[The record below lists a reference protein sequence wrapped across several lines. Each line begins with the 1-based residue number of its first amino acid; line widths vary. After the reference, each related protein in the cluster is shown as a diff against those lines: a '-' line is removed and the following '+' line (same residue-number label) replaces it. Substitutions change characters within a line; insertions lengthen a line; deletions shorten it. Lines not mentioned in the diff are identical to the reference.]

1 MSLIKGIYAASLSV
15 LNEDLTLNIKK
26 TIEHAEMV
34 IDQGCHG
41 AAIFGSTGQ
50 AQLISVAEKI
60 KLFNQLS
67 LSKYNEKFII
77 GTGLNSLGET
87 INLKSFE
94 KSLIIINFWATWC
107 APCIEEMPSL
117 NRLKTNPIFNN
128 LKIIPIN
135 VGRDNIEKTKDF
147 YKKLKIKDL
156 KIYFDKDVELAK
168 KFLLRGLPT
177 TVFVNKKGEEFAR
190 VIGFVN
196 FDDKNIIKWLKKYD

>member
-1 MSLIKGIYAASLSV
+1 MKL
-15 LNEDLTLNIKK
+15 LTL
-26 TIEHAEMV
+26 
-34 IDQGCHG
+34 
-41 AAIFGSTGQ
+41 
-50 AQLISVAEKI
+50 
-60 KLFNQLS
+60 
-67 LSKYNEKFII
+67 KFII
-77 GTGLNSLGET
+77 VFIYLISSSSSYAIQELNLKNLVIHKNPKKLEKINFKNINNET

-128 LKIIPIN
+128 LEIIPIN

>member
-1 MSLIKGIYAASLSV
+1 MKL
-15 LNEDLTLNIKK
+15 LTL
-26 TIEHAEMV
+26 
-34 IDQGCHG
+34 
-41 AAIFGSTGQ
+41 
-50 AQLISVAEKI
+50 
-60 KLFNQLS
+60 
-67 LSKYNEKFII
+67 KFII
-77 GTGLNSLGET
+77 VFIYLISSSSSYAIQELNLKNLVIHKNPKKLEKINFKNINNET
-87 INLKSFE
+87 INLNSFE

-128 LKIIPIN
+128 LEIIPIN

-177 TVFVNKKGEEFAR
+177 TVFVNKEGEEFAR
-190 VIGFVN
+190 VIGFVD

>member
-1 MSLIKGIYAASLSV
+1 MKL
-15 LNEDLTLNIKK
+15 LTL
-26 TIEHAEMV
+26 
-34 IDQGCHG
+34 
-41 AAIFGSTGQ
+41 
-50 AQLISVAEKI
+50 
-60 KLFNQLS
+60 
-67 LSKYNEKFII
+67 KFII
-77 GTGLNSLGET
+77 VFIYLISSSSSYAIQELNLKNLVIHKNPKKLEKINFKNINNET
-87 INLKSFE
+87 INLNSFE

-128 LKIIPIN
+128 LEIIPIN
-135 VGRDNIEKTKDF
+135 VGKDNIEKTKDF

>member
-1 MSLIKGIYAASLSV
+1 MKLLTLKYIIVFIYLISSSSSYAIQ
-15 LNEDLTLNIKK
+15 ELNIKNL
-26 TIEHAEMV
+26 V
-34 IDQGCHG
+34 IHKNPKK
-41 AAIFGSTGQ
+41 
-50 AQLISVAEKI
+50 LEKI
-60 KLFNQLS
+60 NFKNI
-67 LSKYNEKFII
+67 N
-77 GTGLNSLGET
+77 NET
-87 INLKSFE
+87 INLNSFE

-128 LKIIPIN
+128 LEIIPIN
-135 VGRDNIEKTKDF
+135 VGKDNIEKTKDF

-177 TVFVNKKGEEFAR
+177 TVFVNKQGEEFAR

>member
-1 MSLIKGIYAASLSV
+1 MKL
-15 LNEDLTLNIKK
+15 LTLKFIL
-26 TIEHAEMV
+26 
-34 IDQGCHG
+34 
-41 AAIFGSTGQ
+41 IFIY
-50 AQLISVAEKI
+50 LISSSSSYAIQELNLKNLVIHKNPKKLEKI
-60 KLFNQLS
+60 NFKNI
-67 LSKYNEKFII
+67 N
-77 GTGLNSLGET
+77 NET
-87 INLKSFE
+87 INLNSFE
-94 KSLIIINFWATWC
+94 NSLIIINFWATWC

-128 LKIIPIN
+128 LEIIPIN
-135 VGRDNIEKTKDF
+135 VGKDNIEKTKDF

-177 TVFVNKKGEEFAR
+177 TVFINKQGEEFAR